1 MQTKNDI
8 NKNLRLRSE
17 RRKVRFNGKKRNPES
32 IQRMLDPPGWEYE
45 L

>member
-1 MQTKNDI
+1 MRMKNDSI
-8 NKNLRLRSE
+8 KILNMRLE

-32 IQRMLDPPGWEYE
+32 SQRMLDPPGREYE